1 MIDVINVKQPIS
13 LDSINKDCIA
23 IYGANKNEDGA
34 FVLLYNV
41 KFKVVQ
47 SKQYFKIYFRESR
60 MWIIDNNILLAF
72 GKTLSVIPFRVSD
85 EMLSDMVGSQRN
97 SGVLGLVEKELLN
110 EDMEKEEAV
119 KFNEQQ
125 NDIFDATVEDDEGI
139 LSTYTYRKK
148 QAKQFSGSKFEDTL
162 NADIELKTLYRED
175 LLVDLIRDE
184 NQAPGTVELNLCSKV
199 DDGFLKLS
207 EQFELLSIDLERH
220 GASEMEITNTLLP
233 VLIKA
238 NRTTD
243 IGKVLKKY
251 NHVSEK
257 VLVQTL
263 KYLVNCPVQVE
274 EGNFLLQNNLKS

>member
-1 MIDVINVKQPIS
+1 MLEMINVSQPIS
-13 LDSINKDCIA
+13 LHAINKDCIA
-23 IYGANKNEDGA
+23 IYAANKNEDGA

-47 SKQYFKIYFRESR
+47 SKQYFKIYFRESK
-60 MWIIDNNILLAF
+60 MWIIDNNIMLAF

-85 EMLSDMVGSQRN
+85 EQLSDMVGSQRN

-119 KFNEQQ
+119 RFNERQE
-125 NDIFDATVEDDEGI
+125 NSDVEVLDENEDEGF
-139 LSTYTYRKK
+139 LSSYTYQKN
-148 QAKQFSGSKFEDTL
+148 QTKQFNGTKFEDAFE
-162 NADIELKTLYRED
+162 ADNELKALYRDD

-184 NQAPGTVELNLCSKV
+184 NQAPGSVQLKLFSKV
-199 DDGFLKLS
+199 DDDLLTLS
-207 EQFELLSIDLERH
+207 EQFELLSVDLERH

-233 VLIKA
+233 VLIKS

-263 KYLVNCPVQVE
+263 KYLVNCPVGTQ
-274 EGNFLLQNNLKS
+274 EGN